1 MPDFLAIRAMTRGD
15 APLVN
20 GRSVN
25 KGHEQMR
32 GFLNLPQD
40 VYLAWLRDTDLG
52 DWIMQ
57 HKWVRP
63 NQRRAGKKVTL
74 TKPNARRLPN

>member
-1 MPDFLAIRAMTRGD
+1 
-15 APLVN
+15 
-20 GRSVN
+20 
-25 KGHEQMR
+25 MR
-32 GFLNLPQD
+32 VLLTNYEGLLLPQD

-63 NQRRAGKKVTL
+63 NRRHVGKKENL
-74 TKPNARRLPN
+74 TKPNACRLPN